1 MKKHSAL
8 FFRTFI
14 SYMLILLLG
23 AALLMGLMFYSLR
36 KQRIADRE
44 TQCRRE
50 AQILAD
56 QMDQRLDRLARLSN
70 KLFHLSWVW
79 KYSAVNDVFSED
91 FSAVSKM
98 DIVTDFQVL
107 AENDTI
113 LFDVVLLFPQKDT
126 AVSAR
131 GWFPSIHQF
140 LCYAGSNPPE
150 LTQILVANHNYQVLS
165 ADGFSYRGKPAV
177 WLMNSVGYMT
187 QPQMQ
192 TVLIFNTDEMNA
204 WLNRLGGEH
213 PLSLSI
219 LDTAGRTLGAAE
231 SHDSV
236 TDTVL
241 HLSIP
246 SKSFGWQ
253 YQMSYDLGHSRGYV
267 YNISSGKS
275 LPPFK
280 EFFAICDYFDIT
292 PSQFFDDGEKN
303 PELVQKAL
311 SGMRELDDEDLL
323 MLIGIINRLH
333 KKK

>member
-23 AALLMGLMFYSLR
+23 ATLLMGLMFYSLR

-91 FSAVSKM
+91 FSAVYKM

-126 AVSAR
+126 VSV
-131 GWFPSIHQF
+131 
-140 LCYAGSNPPE
+140 LCGEQSAGAYA
-150 LTQILVANHNYQVLS
+150 
-165 ADGFSYRGKPAV
+165 D
-177 WLMNSVGYMT
+177 
-187 QPQMQ
+187 
-192 TVLIFNTDEMNA
+192 
-204 WLNRLGGEH
+204 LGG
-213 PLSLSI
+213 
-219 LDTAGRTLGAAE
+219 
-231 SHDSV
+231 
-236 TDTVL
+236 
-241 HLSIP
+241 
-246 SKSFGWQ
+246 
-253 YQMSYDLGHSRGYV
+253 
-267 YNISSGKS
+267 
-275 LPPFK
+275 
-280 EFFAICDYFDIT
+280 
-292 PSQFFDDGEKN
+292 
-303 PELVQKAL
+303 
-311 SGMRELDDEDLL
+311 
-323 MLIGIINRLH
+323 
-333 KKK
+333 